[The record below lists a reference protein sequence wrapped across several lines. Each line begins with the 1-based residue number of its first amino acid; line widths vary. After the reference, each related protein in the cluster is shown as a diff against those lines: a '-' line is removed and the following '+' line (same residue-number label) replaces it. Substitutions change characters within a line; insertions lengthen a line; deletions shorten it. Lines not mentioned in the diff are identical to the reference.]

1 MAAIPQVGW
10 QHLLHYFRH
19 WNEAYQWPLLFIGGW
34 ATLYIRRW
42 RRRRD
47 EEAAQGWPS
56 TEGRILSGKVAGIAH
71 TSRFLATLQYSYYFE
86 DKYHY
91 GKYTHE
97 FSKKVEAEE
106 FVRQM
111 KDKRLQIRYKPSN
124 PDKSVLEQRVIEQ
137 YILLAPRFG

>member
-1 MAAIPQVGW
+1 MSSLPSIPW
-10 QHLLHYFRH
+10 QHWLHYFRH
-19 WNEAYQWPLLFIGGW
+19 WNEAYQWPLYFIIGW
-34 ATLYIRRW
+34 GTLYIRRW

-56 TEGRILSGKVAGIAH
+56 TEGRIIGGKVANIAH
-71 TSRFLATLQYSYYFE
+71 TSRFTATLEYSYTFE

-97 FSKKVEAEE
+97 FSKKAEAAE
-106 FVRQM
+106 FVRQL

-137 YILLAPRFG
+137 YFLLAPRFG

>member
-1 MAAIPQVGW
+1 MPSKAPSYSASAPTVTFGVTRTAAAALAPQV
-10 QHLLHYFRH
+10 
-19 WNEAYQWPLLFIGGW
+19 
-34 ATLYIRRW
+34 
-42 RRRRD
+42 
-47 EEAAQGWPS
+47 EEDAQGWPS

-137 YILLAPRFG
+137 YILLTPRFG